1 MRKNRSTIL
10 ALVLLFLLCGSL
22 LAMSSTNYQVNWM
35 VPLSGGGGG
44 HASSTTYL
52 ADYTV
57 GQTAVGGASSSSY
70 QARLGFWPSAGGS
83 SRYTLYLPLI
93 TK

>member
-1 MRKNRSTIL
+1 MKKNRSAIL
-10 ALVLLFLLCGSL
+10 ALVLLLLLFGSL
-22 LAMSSTNYQVNWM
+22 LAMSSTNYQLNWL

-44 HASSTTYL
+44 RGSSTTYL

-57 GQTAVGGASSSSY
+57 GQTAVGGASSSNY
-70 QARLGFWPSAGGS
+70 QAGLGFWPNAEAG
-83 SRYTLYLPLI
+83 SRYDLYLPLI